1 MIDRRELIIGG
12 LVVGVATAASGKAM
26 PSAKRQAINGIELPA
41 NFNGVLAYG
50 TQGKLEQIRCVGL
63 ADVEGKRPVTPDT
76 QFKWGS
82 ASKWLASATA
92 LHLVE
97 RDMLSLDAPITT

>member
-12 LVVGVATAASGKAM
+12 LAVGVATAASGKAM
-26 PSAKRQAINGIELPA
+26 PSAKRQAIDGIELPA

-63 ADVEGKRPVTPDT
+63 ADVEGKRPVTAYT

-82 ASKWLASATA
+82 ASKWLASA
-92 LHLVE
+92 
-97 RDMLSLDAPITT
+97 SL